1 MDETVPESVTRERI
15 ERLTEAY
22 DRWSAEFSID
32 QVGRS
37 LPCLLERQ
45 DGDAWEGRTVYD
57 APEIDG
63 RVLAS
68 GAMQGPG
75 LYNVRL
81 TDALGIDVRGDVI
94 VTDDVTE
101 NFDAV
106 TQPEELR

>member
-1 MDETVPESVTRERI
+1 
-15 ERLTEAY
+15 
-22 DRWSAEFSID
+22 
-32 QVGRS
+32 
-37 LPCLLERQ
+37 
-45 DGDAWEGRTVYD
+45 
-57 APEIDG
+57 
-63 RVLAS
+63 
-68 GAMQGPG
+68 MQGPG